1 MARSFGD
8 WCLERKPRRE
18 DSGQS
23 SAIRGQLS
31 KAWKNFREIF
41 QALEKFPRDIVWHAA
56 RPPMPGKTAASPS
69 NPWEAA

>member
-31 KAWKNFREIF
+31 KAWKIFREIF
-41 QALEKFPRDIVWHAA
+41 QALEIVSELFP
-56 RPPMPGKTAASPS
+56 MFGKL
-69 NPWEAA
+69 